1 MYAVPAHGLRIA
13 SMNGPAAWVVSE
25 SGVVN
30 LVNGNMES
38 LRGFPLV
45 SGVRISAPPS
55 VYDGKVFLPDRDGA
69 VYTVNADAEISKLKV
84 IFENSLKS
92 PPNFYSAAGK
102 DYMASY
108 QKGFLGE
115 LWLTN
120 TDGAAYEGWPIPM
133 MNIAFGSPLVFS
145 ERPNTVRLAFITQ
158 AGELS
163 VFDVSGNLV
172 QGFPLNLSGVFYVQ
186 PEFDGRYLWII
197 SEDGTLYRVS
207 LSGETESQK
216 IPSLRAAEEAHIQAV
231 DIHNDGVPEIFL
243 TGEGNN
249 LFSYSRDLTALENF
263 PLPVWG
269 RPAFGDFNGDGR
281 IECIGMGLDNKL
293 YRWQF

>member
-1 MYAVPAHGLRIA
+1 
-13 SMNGPAAWVVSE
+13 
-25 SGVVN
+25 
-30 LVNGNMES
+30 
-38 LRGFPLV
+38 
-45 SGVRISAPPS
+45 
-55 VYDGKVFLPDRDGA
+55 
-69 VYTVNADAEISKLKV
+69 
-84 IFENSLKS
+84 
-92 PPNFYSAAGK
+92 
-102 DYMASY
+102 MASY

-120 TDGAAYEGWPIPM
+120 ANGVPYEGWPVPM

-145 ERPNTVRLAFITQ
+145 ERPNTVGIAFITQ

-172 QGFPLNLSGVFYVQ
+172 PGFPLNLLGVFYVQ